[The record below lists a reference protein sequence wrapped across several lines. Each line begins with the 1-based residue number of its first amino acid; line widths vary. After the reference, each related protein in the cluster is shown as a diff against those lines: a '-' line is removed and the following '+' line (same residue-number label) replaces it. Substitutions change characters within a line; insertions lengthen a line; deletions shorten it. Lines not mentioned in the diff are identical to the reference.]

1 MAAIGRVLLMPKGTY
16 SGSTVYNA
24 LDWVR
29 DNGAAWV
36 CKVDGT
42 IAIAP
47 PTLPTTSNANWQ
59 LLAADGSVSGSI
71 DWTNVNNKPFDSI
84 DTTTDFSVD
93 GSNKMS
99 IKRNTF
105 GKMRIVSGGATVD
118 LAASGDSIFEID
130 AGTNVTITPDNTT
143 NPKKITINSTG
154 GGGGSYTASKGV
166 KITTSGDIQAD
177 LKDATV
183 GSLAAATRSTTN
195 NREYPVA
202 LDSNSNLSVNVP
214 WTDTTYSSQAEAQGG
229 TAESLCTT
237 GEKYTW
243 NHKANTSDLDDYI
256 ATSIVSSG
264 YVSFTGVDDTPNYS
278 SMTQGY
284 EPHVWVDSNSVNL
297 SPYAK
302 LSTASGFGT
311 NNLTL
316 IYETDA
322 DNGATVKLRVIR

>member
-16 SGSTVYNA
+16 SGSAIYNS

-42 IAIAP
+42 QGIAP
-47 PTLPTTSNANWQ
+47 PTLPSTSNANWQ
-59 LLAADGSVSGSI
+59 LIASDGSVSGTI
-71 DWTNVNNKPFDSI
+71 DWTNVNNKPFATVDSS
-84 DTTTDFSVD
+84 DFDVD
-93 GSNKMS
+93 GSNKLN
-99 IKRNTF
+99 IKRGTF
-105 GKMRIVSGGATVD
+105 GKVRVVSGGSTVD
-118 LAASGDSIFEID
+118 LAASGDSIIQLE
-130 AGTNVTITPDNTT
+130 AGSNVTLTPDNTT
-143 NPKKITINSTG
+143 NPKKVTINSTG

-183 GSLAAATRSTTN
+183 GSIAAATRGSTL
-195 NREYPVA
+195 NREYPVG
-202 LDSNSNLSVNVP
+202 LDSTSKLSVNVP

-243 NHKANTSDLDDYI
+243 NHKANTSDLDSFI
-256 ATSIVSSG
+256 ATANVVSGVITFSG
-264 YVSFTGVDDTPNYS
+264 IDDTINS
-278 SMTQGY
+278 GNCGY
-284 EPHVWVDSNSVNL
+284 EVFIEITSASTNK

-302 LSTASGFGT
+302 LNTISGEGT
-311 NNLTL
+311 SSMTLT
-316 IYETDA
+316 YDTDA
-322 DNGATVKLRVIR
+322 DNGTGTARLRRIR